1 MLNNALGQWRDEV
14 SRLLAQAKVRNEAQ
28 HRAHHERAN
37 IHEQVSTQMH
47 ANLGQTTIEMRA
59 PNATLEA
66 DLDRTKAEFTTYS
79 TNVQG
84 EHKVTRREVTRL
96 IQQREVDGK
105 EWGAYM
111 AKAKERNYL
120 LTRQIAQMADELKRT
135 RREQAQPAE
144 TRTEASKG
152 DERLHTLPSEGG
164 GNGMGPPPR
173 PPRVGGAPNPGDD
186 DPDDDESY
194 YRAPRPRG
202 DPARRPMP
210 NPYGP
215 PEPPNA
221 EQWAEVLGR
230 TMARG
235 SRRQAQPPPK
245 FENKPTQ
252 DV

>member
-1 MLNNALGQWRDEV
+1 
-14 SRLLAQAKVRNEAQ
+14 
-28 HRAHHERAN
+28 
-37 IHEQVSTQMH
+37 
-47 ANLGQTTIEMRA
+47 
-59 PNATLEA
+59 
-66 DLDRTKAEFTTYS
+66 
-79 TNVQG
+79 
-84 EHKVTRREVTRL
+84 
-96 IQQREVDGK
+96 
-105 EWGAYM
+105 M
-111 AKAKERNYL
+111 AKAKERDDL

-135 RREQAQPAE
+135 RMEQAQPAE
-144 TRTEASKG
+144 RPAEASMA

-202 DPARRPMP
+202 DPPRRQMP

-215 PEPPNA
+215 PEPPNT

-235 SRRQAQPPPK
+235 SHREAQPPPK
-245 FENKPTQ
+245 FKNQPTQ
-252 DV
+252 DVRVWTMTCEDFSERNAWQ